1 MNYSNENI
9 LALILAA
16 GKGTRMKSS
25 KPKVLHEIFGVP
37 LLGWVLKALG
47 NIKPIVV
54 IGHGAEAVEK
64 YMNIF
69 IPRPIANIN
78 TDDYVFELAKQNGL
92 C

>member
-1 MNYSNENI
+1 MQDNI
-9 LALILAA
+9 LSKDYYLSIILYIS
-16 GKGTRMKSS
+16 GMTDKY
-25 KPKVLHEIFGVP
+25 
-37 LLGWVLKALG
+37 
-47 NIKPIVV
+47 
-54 IGHGAEAVEK
+54 AVEK